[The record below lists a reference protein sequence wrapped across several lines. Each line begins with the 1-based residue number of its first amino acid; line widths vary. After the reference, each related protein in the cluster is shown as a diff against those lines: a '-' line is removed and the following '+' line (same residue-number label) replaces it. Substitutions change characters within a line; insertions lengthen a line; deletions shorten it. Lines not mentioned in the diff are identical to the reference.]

1 MRKAAVA
8 LGVSALIAGCG
19 GGSSSKSSSA
29 PPATAPTIAQ
39 ASTAVRSSCIT
50 RQGFGGLGGRAD
62 RFDANNDDTTAPAGP
77 TPGAA
82 FYEVEGTIR
91 GCVTAF
97 SVQDSAGP
105 PLRAADMLDLVSQ
118 DHLPK
123 DARPVVSTDS
133 CAVWRSVALD
143 RAVGLPY
150 ARATAIGQIGGAPGS
165 AVIQAASHSG
175 CLKGH

>member
-8 LGVSALIAGCG
+8 IGVSALIAGCG

-29 PPATAPTIAQ
+29 PRAPAPAVAQ

-62 RFDANNDDTTAPAGP
+62 RFDANNNNTTDAAGP

-82 FYEVEGTIR
+82 FYQVDGTIG
-91 GCVTAF
+91 GCVASF

-105 PLRAADMLDLVSQ
+105 PLRAGEMLDLVSRG
-118 DHLPK
+118 HLPR
-123 DARPVVSTDS
+123 DAKPVVATES
-133 CAVWRSVALD
+133 CAVWKSLELR
-143 RAVGLPY
+143 RAVGVPY
-150 ARATAIGQIGGAPGS
+150 ARATAIGEVGGAPGS
-165 AVIQAASHSG
+165 ALIQATTHSH
-175 CLKGH
+175 C